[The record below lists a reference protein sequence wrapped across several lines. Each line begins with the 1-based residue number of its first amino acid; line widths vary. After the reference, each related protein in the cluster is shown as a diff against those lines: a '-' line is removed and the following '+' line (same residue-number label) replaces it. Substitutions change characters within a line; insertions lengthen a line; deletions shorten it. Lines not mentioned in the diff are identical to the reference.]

1 MDTKLTLK
9 QVLEKGIQKEIQ
21 AQSLYYDLCHKVK
34 EEAAQDALQKLARQE
49 KGHQI
54 LLEQYLRGELK
65 EGALSREQ
73 VIDYKIAEH
82 LDQPEVFPEMKLKDV
97 FLLAA
102 NREKA
107 SHQFYSCLAGVHPP
121 GVLKKLLEELA
132 SQELAHKQKVE
143 FLFTE
148 VAFPQTDGG

>member
-54 LLEQYLRGELK
+54 LLEQYLL
-65 EGALSREQ
+65 Q
-73 VIDYKIAEH
+73 IQFIV
-82 LDQPEVFPEMKLKDV
+82 LDLIEMDIW
-97 FLLAA
+97 LL
-102 NREKA
+102 
-107 SHQFYSCLAGVHPP
+107 
-121 GVLKKLLEELA
+121 
-132 SQELAHKQKVE
+132 
-143 FLFTE
+143 
-148 VAFPQTDGG
+148 

>member
-21 AQSLYYDLCHKVK
+21 SQALYTDLCHRVK
-34 EEAAQDALQKLARQE
+34 EEGVQDVLKEMVRQE
-49 KGHQI
+49 KGHQT
-54 LLEQYLRGELK
+54 LLEKYLRGELK
-65 EGALSREQ
+65 EGALSKEQ
-73 VIDYKIAEH
+73 AIDYKIAEH
-82 LDQPEVFPEMKLKDV
+82 LEQPVVSPQMKLKDV

-107 SHQFYSCLAGVHPP
+107 AHQFYQGLARIHPH
-121 GVLKKLLEELA
+121 GEVKSLLKELA
-132 SQELAHKQKVE
+132 SQELAHKRKVE